1 MDVLRVTQDAKAMH
15 SICGVG
21 WGMPGKMAAES
32 ETMRAQWG
40 PARYLVSGLK
50 SFVALKGCRGS
61 LHVLPDCPP
70 AREASSLSRCLFA
83 QLCRSPARSAALL
96 LTSGARCHH
105 HLTFNCAAG
114 TPASPRAARRCALT
128 PASASA
134 RSVCQRGQ
142 LRCMEWMNGEGD
154 VGAALEPL
162 PADGWEVIDGQFILV
177 GMLKAR
183 SPPRAP
189 PAASARTP

>member
-61 LHVLPDCPP
+61 LHVLPDRPP

-83 QLCRSPARSAALL
+83 QLCRSPARAAALL

-105 HLTFNCAAG
+105 QLTFNCAAMHRAAG
-114 TPASPRAARRCALT
+114 TPASPRVSGTPSLAL
-128 PASASA
+128 P
-134 RSVCQRGQ
+134 RS
-142 LRCMEWMNGEGD
+142 
-154 VGAALEPL
+154 AALRPDTCECVRPC
-162 PADGWEVIDGQFILV
+162 AAAAC
-177 GMLKAR
+177 AR
-183 SPPRAP
+183 EGSS
-189 PAASARTP
+189 AAWSG